1 MIQDEQE
8 LKDILTK
15 SWSQK
20 TSSKWTK
27 ECPSC
32 GQCSVTALVIQDRY
46 GGSILK
52 TKVGGSRHF
61 YNSINGGVYDFT
73 SDQFPQRIVYQ
84 NIPSSRQEAFL
95 DTNEEQYLYL
105 RSAFSQ
111 NINSFYKE
119 T

>member
-52 TKVGGSRHF
+52 TKVGGSWHF

>member
-52 TKVGGSRHF
+52 TKVGGSWHF
-61 YNSINGGVYDFT
+61 YNSINGACM
-73 SDQFPQRIVYQ
+73 I
-84 NIPSSRQEAFL
+84 SRAISFRSGSY
-95 DTNEEQYLYL
+95 TKIYLPL
-105 RSAFSQ
+105 EKKRF
-111 NINSFYKE
+111 
-119 T
+119 